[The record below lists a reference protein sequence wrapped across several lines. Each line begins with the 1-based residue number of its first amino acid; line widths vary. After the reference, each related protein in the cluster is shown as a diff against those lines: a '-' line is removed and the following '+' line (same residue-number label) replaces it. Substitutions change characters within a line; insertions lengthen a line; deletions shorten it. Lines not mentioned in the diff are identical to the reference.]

1 MCGGSLRGL
10 ILMEFEKLNFSC
22 VVEEVER
29 LVDVLKEIEIGGDQ
43 GLLAHMERLS
53 LVSLDSGTNT
63 PVRSE

>member
-1 MCGGSLRGL
+1 MD
-10 ILMEFEKLNFSC
+10 FEKLNLSC
-22 VVEEVER
+22 VVEEVKR